1 MKYLIVV
8 FLLHLVFP
16 GWGQDYTLIKGSCT
30 NSKWEEV
37 KLFQAVEGKPQ
48 FYASTQIARDGSY
61 GFILRPEEPGFYAIG
76 SEKINFI
83 VYIQGG
89 EEINIDLLETQ
100 ARLNGRNTRENEKLY
115 QWEDY
120 AADIRLKSLFFD
132 KILSDYEDFF
142 PEFNAFL
149 QNLDKVRKEW
159 KSGNSHFDELFQ
171 KLIDYETDFF
181 AIMFLQTPRTKHP
194 ERSVWPEFYKH
205 VISEQKFHTDEILQ
219 FPHGMQMLDNYINF
233 ATLESGQ
240 NPIGHTDAYLAY
252 LPNDHLKGEYIV
264 STLFSDFKSYDQY
277 LEGMEK
283 YGKYLTTPLLKRR
296 AEAIGTQLY
305 DTKPG
310 GRAADFTYPDQ
321 QGKMVS
327 LSDFPGKVVV
337 VDVWA
342 TWCGPCRTE
351 IPHLK
356 KLEEEMREKDVVF
369 LGVSLDEKKNKQKWL
384 DVIKT
389 EGLHGVQLFA
399 DGWSKITK
407 DYKIT
412 GIPRFL
418 VFDKQGHIA
427 TTHAPR
433 PSSPELKK
441 LLLRLLA
448 D

>member
-120 AADIRLKSLFFD
+120 ATDIRLKSLFFD

-159 KSGNSHFDELFQ
+159 KSGNSQILDSKVSAGREQ
-171 KLIDYETDFF
+171 
-181 AIMFLQTPRTKHP
+181 
-194 ERSVWPEFYKH
+194 
-205 VISEQKFHTDEILQ
+205 IS
-219 FPHGMQMLDNYINF
+219 
-233 ATLESGQ
+233 
-240 NPIGHTDAYLAY
+240 
-252 LPNDHLKGEYIV
+252 
-264 STLFSDFKSYDQY
+264 
-277 LEGMEK
+277 
-283 YGKYLTTPLLKRR
+283 
-296 AEAIGTQLY
+296 
-305 DTKPG
+305 
-310 GRAADFTYPDQ
+310 GR
-321 QGKMVS
+321 
-327 LSDFPGKVVV
+327 
-337 VDVWA
+337 
-342 TWCGPCRTE
+342 
-351 IPHLK
+351 
-356 KLEEEMREKDVVF
+356 
-369 LGVSLDEKKNKQKWL
+369 LG
-384 DVIKT
+384 
-389 EGLHGVQLFA
+389 
-399 DGWSKITK
+399 
-407 DYKIT
+407 
-412 GIPRFL
+412 R
-418 VFDKQGHIA
+418 
-427 TTHAPR
+427 
-433 PSSPELKK
+433 
-441 LLLRLLA
+441 
-448 D
+448 